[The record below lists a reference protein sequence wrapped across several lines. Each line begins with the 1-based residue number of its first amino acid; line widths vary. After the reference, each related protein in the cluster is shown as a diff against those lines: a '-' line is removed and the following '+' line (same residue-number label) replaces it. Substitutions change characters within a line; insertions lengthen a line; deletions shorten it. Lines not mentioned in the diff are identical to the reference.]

1 MAVSLSPKEIE
12 YLRSQ
17 LIGRLATVDRKGAP
31 QNNPMA
37 FFYVPETGTIDFG
50 GYQMPETRKYR
61 NVLAGSAAS
70 FVVDDLVSP
79 DPWQVRGIE
88 VRGRAEVVEDAEPLM
103 PGMARERIR
112 LYPDRVISWGLD

>member
-1 MAVSLSPKEIE
+1 MALGSKEIE

-17 LIGRLATVDRKGAP
+17 RIGRLATVDRKGAP

-50 GYQMPETRKYR
+50 GYELPKTRKYR
-61 NVLAGSAAS
+61 NVLAGSTAS
-70 FVVDDLVSP
+70 FVVDEIVTP
-79 DPWQVRGIE
+79 DPWRVRGIE
-88 VRGRAEVVEDAEPLM
+88 VRGRAEVVVDGSPLM
-103 PGMARERIR
+103 PGFGRERIR